1 MRNALLVICS
11 LAFSTATMASGVS
24 CQAAATAQKLVG
36 PAKTAFLKK
45 CETESRNNLTL
56 VSKNK
61 NMSVAPTSEYGHCSH
76 SDKDL

>member
-1 MRNALLVICS
+1 MNRRTKFIQTFAFCLLTFVF
-11 LAFSTATMASGVS
+11 AE
-24 CQAAATAQKLVG
+24 AATAQKLVG
-36 PAKTAFLKK
+36 PAKTAFWKK
-45 CETESRNNLTL
+45 CENESTNKLTL